1 MAFLKVL
8 LAVLPFAASAVG
20 ADPLGKVIE
29 LLDDLTAKVIKE
41 GEAEMKAFKEY
52 TEWCDDA
59 ARNAKFAVEDGTKQ
73 KAKLEAQI
81 GEFGSA
87 IEVAET
93 EIEKLAASVGSLEKE
108 LEAANSIRKKEA
120 ADFAA
125 AEKELMET
133 VDMLSRGIAVIE
145 REMEKNPA
153 AFAQIDA
160 SSVSSALQGLSA
172 VLEAASL
179 SNADRSRLQALVQTQ
194 QQSAEEADDDAPGAP
209 AAAAYKSHSGSIMDA
224 LEDLKDKAEGQL
236 SDLRKAETNARHNH
250 EMMAQSLE
258 AQKANDAKHLEEEKS
273 AKAEAQEVKATAE
286 GELETT
292 VKGIKTSTEELESTQ
307 AACMT
312 TAADHEASIHGR
324 DEELKVIAQAKKILE
339 ETSAGAVSQ
348 TYSFAQLSA
357 RAQTSSSLAHSRVV
371 SMVRKLAQKQH
382 SAALAQLAS
391 RIASFAKYGA
401 ANGEDPFAKV
411 KGLIEDMIAKLE
423 RQAHEEAEEKA
434 YCDEQMANTEAKKGD
449 LEDDIE
455 KMTAKIDT
463 AASRSAELK
472 DEVKVLQKEL
482 AALSKEQAE
491 MDKIRQETHAD
502 YVQAKADLELGLNG
516 VRRALQVLR
525 DYYASAP
532 AAFVQDER
540 KFVAMMQQPAAPEKH
555 SKATG
560 AGQSIIGILEVCE
573 SDFASNL
580 AKEESEEAD
589 AQDEYEKMTQENKV
603 TKTTKDQDV
612 KYKTQESKSLDKT
625 ATEISSDRDTANTE
639 YAAVMDYYAKIKER
653 CIAKPEA
660 YETRKA
666 RREAEIQGLKQAL
679 ATLEDETAFVQRK
692 RRSGLRGAALA
703 A

>member
-580 AKEESEEAD
+580 AKEESEESD
-589 AQDEYEKMTQENKV
+589 AQDEYEKMTQDNKV

-625 ATEISSDRDTANTE
+625 AGEISSDRDTANTE
-639 YAAVMDYYAKIKER
+639 YAAVMDYFAKIKDR
-653 CIAKPEA
+653 CIAKPET

-666 RREAEIQGLKQAL
+666 RREAEIEGLKQAL

-692 RRSGLRGAALA
+692 RRGGLRGSIQA
-703 A
+703 